1 MKIGFI
7 GLGIMGSRMAE
18 NIAKAGYTL
27 LVYNRT
33 KSKTEELAFDNV
45 VIKNSPALV
54 AAESDIVFTM
64 LSTPDAVQEVA
75 LAEEGLISGMSKGN
89 VWVDCSTVNPSFSKQ
104 MAELCDSL
112 GFNFL
117 DAPVAG
123 SLIPAKK
130 GELVFLVGGKKGV
143 VKYCDPF
150 FKIMGKKTI
159 HVGENGMGSALKI
172 VNNQIMGISMYGF
185 VEGLILGESLG
196 IEKEKIFDILNGSP
210 IAAPMIQMK
219 KEKIENKD
227 YSPEFPLQWLQ
238 KDLHLATDTAYENDV
253 PLPATNVIKEIFAM
267 AKKAGL
273 GEMDFTAIYPFLS
286 DLNKTKDEL

>member
-7 GLGIMGSRMAE
+7 GLGIMGSRMAD
-18 NIAKAGYTL
+18 NIARAGYTL
-27 LVYNRT
+27 IVYNRT
-33 KSKTEELAFDNV
+33 QSKTEELAYDNV

-75 LAEEGLISGMSKGN
+75 LSEEGLISGMSKGK

-104 MAELCDSL
+104 MAELCISL

-123 SLIPAKK
+123 SLVPAEK

-143 VKYCDPF
+143 VKYCDPL

-185 VEGLILGESLG
+185 VEGLLLGESLG
-196 IEKEKIFDILNGSP
+196 IKKEKVFDILDGSP

-219 KEKIENKD
+219 KGKIENDD

-238 KDLHLATDTAYENDV
+238 KDLHLATDTAYENEV

-286 DLNKTKDEL
+286 ELNKTKDEL